1 MKLQVVLMFFC
12 GFPVLE
18 GAKKKKDLEIQ
29 VDYRPEDCSV
39 RAALGDT
46 VSVHYTGYLDSGA
59 IFDSSRQEGREP
71 IAFQLGARK
80 VIPGWEQGIV
90 GMCVGEKRRLV
101 IPPHLAYGKEG
112 RSPVIPPQATLTF
125 DTELVTIDRV
135 SSADTVL
142 SFLSF
147 AAVPLAVLGFVYY
160 LYNKASTAPT
170 KKDLKEERKNKKR
183 K

>member
-1 MKLQVVLMFFC
+1 MKLQVVLAFFC
-12 GFPVLE
+12 GFPLLG

-29 VDYRPEDCSV
+29 VEYKPEDCSV
-39 RAALGDT
+39 QAAVGDT
-46 VSVHYTGYLDSGA
+46 VSVHYTGYLDTGA
-59 IFDSSRQEGREP
+59 IFDTSRQDGREP
-71 IAFQLGARK
+71 IEFQLGARK

-90 GMCVGEKRRLV
+90 GMCVGERRKLV

-125 DTELVTIDRV
+125 DTELVNIERV
-135 SSADTVL
+135 SSADSVV

-147 AAVPLAVLGFVYY
+147 AAAPLAILGFVYY

-170 KKDLKEERKNKKR
+170 KRELKEEKKNKKR

>member
-1 MKLQVVLMFFC
+1 MKLQVVLVFFC

-29 VDYRPEDCSV
+29 VDYKPEDCSV

-125 DTELVTIDRV
+125 DTELVTI
-135 SSADTVL
+135 
-142 SFLSF
+142 
-147 AAVPLAVLGFVYY
+147 
-160 LYNKASTAPT
+160 
-170 KKDLKEERKNKKR
+170 
-183 K
+183 